1 MRLPS
6 LPLWLLAALPA
17 AASPRLFVTP
27 LDLTALPPAVT
38 PHVVADPQGGWLL
51 SLQTREDKGC
61 STLMIAGIDDDG
73 RAAAPKVVSRGCERF
88 VNWADFPGIVVADNG
103 DWLSWWLQESGPGTY
118 AYDIHVV
125 RSTDRGASWSEA
137 LVPHDDGTETEH
149 GFVAAAPAGDDR
161 VRLVWLDGR
170 HTGGGGHEGHHAEG
184 PMSLRSAVLGRDGLT
199 DEAEIDALTC
209 SCCGTDLARLA
220 DGSHL
225 TVYRDRDDAEI
236 RDIAIARV
244 DAKGWQAAGL
254 VHEDGWRTPA
264 CPVNGP
270 ALAAHGATALIAW
283 TTLVDGE
290 RMAVRIRDRARAKPM
305 RALEEGPGVLG
316 RVDVA
321 RIGGHWLVSWLGA
334 GAERQTVLRVAL
346 LDAGLEE
353 IVRSDIATIAPGRN
367 TGFPRLAAQG
377 EEAVL
382 VWTEVIEESGER
394 VRTRV
399 AGVRLSASR

>member
-1 MRLPS
+1 M
-6 LPLWLLAALPA
+6 PLATLLLLAAFQAAPA
-17 AASPRLFVTP
+17 STLTATP
-27 LDLTALPPAVT
+27 LDLSALPAAVT
-38 PHVVADPQGGWLL
+38 PHVIADPQGGWLL
-51 SLQTREDKGC
+51 SLQTREDQGC
-61 STLMIAGIDDDG
+61 STLMVASVDDEG
-73 RAAAPKVVSRGCERF
+73 RAAPPQTVARGCERF
-88 VNWADFPGIVVADNG
+88 VNWADFPAIVIADNG
-103 DWLSWWLQESGPGTY
+103 DWLTWWLQKSGPGTY

-125 RSTDRGASWSEA
+125 RSTDRGASWSA
-137 LVPHDDGTETEH
+137 PFTPHDDGTKTEH
-149 GFVAAAPAGDDR
+149 GFVSAAPAGDDR
-161 VRLVWLDGR
+161 LRLVWLDGR
-170 HTGGGGHEGHHAEG
+170 HTGGGGRDGHHAEG

-199 DEAEIDALTC
+199 EEAEIDALTC

-225 TVYRDRDDAEI
+225 TVYRDRDEQEI

-244 DAKGWQAAGL
+244 DARGWQAAGL
-254 VHEDGWRTPA
+254 VHDDGWRTPA

-270 ALAAHGATALIAW
+270 ALAAHGSTALIAW

-305 RALEEGPGVLG
+305 RTLEEGPGVLG

-321 RIGGHWLVSWLGA
+321 RLGKHWLVSWLG
-334 GAERQTVLRVAL
+334 GGPERQTALRVAL
-346 LDAGLEE
+346 LDASLEE
-353 IVRSDIATIAPGRN
+353 VTRLDVATIPPGRN

-399 AGVRLSASR
+399 AGVRLGYR